1 MRTVTLK
8 ERLVLERPVLTVG
21 TFDGVHLGHRG
32 VLRKVHEESEAR
44 NGTSV
49 VVTFDPHPRTVIEPD
64 AATGV
69 LTSLP
74 EKRWRIDGGAIDLLA
89 VVPFTGELRDLGPEA
104 FVERYLVGYLNA
116 SAVVLGYDHGFGKG
130 RSGDLEMM
138 QMLGRR
144 FNYDVYSV
152 PPVLIDDEPISST
165 RVRKLIVDGN
175 LKDAGRL
182 LGGGYTV
189 IGRVER
195 GDGRGAQIGFPTA
208 NVAVEETR
216 KILPADG
223 VYAAWVYTPER
234 RPGILNLGFRPTFN
248 GKSRTLE
255 VHILD
260 FSGDLYD
267 REITLEMVH
276 RIRGEQKFEGPDA
289 LVSQIRADIESARK
303 ALSQTDVTLTRR

>member
-1 MRTVTLK
+1 
-8 ERLVLERPVLTVG
+8 
-21 TFDGVHLGHRG
+21 
-32 VLRKVHEESEAR
+32 
-44 NGTSV
+44 
-49 VVTFDPHPRTVIEPD
+49 
-64 AATGV
+64 
-69 LTSLP
+69 
-74 EKRWRIDGGAIDLLA
+74 
-89 VVPFTGELRDLGPEA
+89 
-104 FVERYLVGYLNA
+104 VGYLNA

-138 QMLGRR
+138 QLLGRR
-144 FNYDVYSV
+144 YNYDVYSV
-152 PPVLIDDEPISST
+152 PPVLIDGEPISST

-175 LKDAGRL
+175 LKDADRL

-195 GDGRGAQIGFPTA
+195 GEGRGAQIGFPTA

-223 VYAAWVYTPER
+223 VYAAWVHTPER
-234 RPGILNLGFRPTFN
+234 HPGILNLGFRPTFN

-255 VHILD
+255 VHLLD

-289 LVSQIRADIESARK
+289 LVSQIRADIETARK